1 VYHYCDSNTAIQY
14 ILHEKQIRLSNRRN
28 SIDPIENKKPFISYL
43 QTQNFDDEVKASVSR
58 IKIRD
63 LTLEKLANA
72 KQLCLCMNDQSKYH
86 NNENPQYRYEY
97 YGFLKPRMWDQ
108 YADKY
113 QGICLAFSLSALK
126 ENASDFK
133 NGEIKYVDYNRF
145 KLRHKSINVNEVEK
159 MGANKYWESESKRIE
174 NDIFEKHLDYKDEN
188 EYRFVS
194 FSNNEFDYINIEKC
208 LRGIIITGSI
218 NEFQLEAVGK
228 FAVDYSVD
236 VLFVHWESTGINL
249 SSKKEFDELQA
260 AFGKIIHNHSK
271 KKL

>member
-159 MGANKYWESESKRIE
+159 MGLINIGSQNQKESKM
-174 NDIFEKHLDYKDEN
+174 IFLK
-188 EYRFVS
+188 
-194 FSNNEFDYINIEKC
+194 NI
-208 LRGIIITGSI
+208 LIIKTKTNI
-218 NEFQLEAVGK
+218 
-228 FAVDYSVD
+228 D
-236 VLFVHWESTGINL
+236 LFLFPTTSL
-249 SSKKEFDELQA
+249 
-260 AFGKIIHNHSK
+260 II
-271 KKL
+271 